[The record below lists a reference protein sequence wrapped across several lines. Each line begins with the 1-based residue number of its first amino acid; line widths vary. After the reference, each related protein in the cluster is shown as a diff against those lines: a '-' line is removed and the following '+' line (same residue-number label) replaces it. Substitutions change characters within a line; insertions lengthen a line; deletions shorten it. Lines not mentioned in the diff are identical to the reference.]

1 MVYEKP
7 QNGARNVTPE
17 NVASGQAIIALYLK
31 ALSGI
36 SSSFFGVGLSD
47 DSGVEV
53 KYAQMDNDGNSS
65 LTVVL

>member
-1 MVYEKP
+1 MKNLKTEQETSPPKTLRVVKP
-7 QNGARNVTPE
+7 F
-17 NVASGQAIIALYLK
+17 IALYLK